1 MNIWLNKGGLVIMNN
16 LNVKK
21 KLFLFSSIMILLIIF
36 IGTAGYYYNLKA
48 HESITELYN
57 EELLP
62 VQLLDDNRA
71 HARAIESDLFYII
84 LNTKYKEEQDKR
96 LNDIENRVK
105 VFDENWK
112 MYKKTNLD
120 KFELDTI
127 PIIESDL
134 KKYRDAR
141 TDIIKLAMEGKQDEA
156 LQEFKAIEKTEE
168 EYQNDLK
175 ELGIYNAKSAEETN
189 NKNINDFNISI
200 KILIII
206 GLLSLIIGTI
216 LSVVISK
223 TISNPLKAVVKS
235 IKILAKR
242 DFTEVIPES
251 LLKRKDDMGE
261 LANAI
266 SVMKNDISTLIKEII
281 DKSQDMTESSEELSI
296 TVEELSIKAEDIEL
310 AIKNITNDVQET
322 SASAEEISASI
333 EEVESSVTILSNKA
347 TEGNSNANQSKERAI
362 EVQRKGKS
370 SVEETRRLYEEKK
383 EKGLKAIED
392 GKMVDNIK
400 VMADTIANIA
410 DQTNLLALN
419 AAIEAARAG
428 EHGKGFAV
436 VADEVRKLAEQS
448 SEAVSNIKDTIIKVQ
463 DAFMNLSDN
472 SKDVLNFILE
482 NVYPQFEDMKN
493 IGNQY
498 YNDANFVTNM
508 SEEIASMS
516 EELTATINQVSE
528 AIQNTAETAQKSSEN
543 ANTIQESINDT
554 TKAIEQVSKT
564 AQNQAELAEKL
575 NEMVH
580 RFKL

>member
-36 IGTAGYYYNLKA
+36 IGTTGYYYNLKA

-62 VQLLDDNRA
+62 VQLLDENRA
-71 HARAIESDLFYII
+71 HARAIEADLFYII

-105 VFDENWK
+105 SFDENWT
-112 MYKKTNLD
+112 MYKKMKLD
-120 KFELDTI
+120 KFEVDRI

-134 KKYRDAR
+134 KKYRDVRA
-141 TDIIKLAMEGKQDEA
+141 DIIKLAVEGKQDEA
-156 LQEFKAIEKTEE
+156 LQEFKTIENTEE

-175 ELGIYNAKSAEETN
+175 ELGIYNAKIAEDTN
-189 NKNINDFNISI
+189 NKNINDFNLSI
-200 KILIII
+200 RILITI

-216 LSVVISK
+216 LSVFISK

-235 IKILAKR
+235 IKVLAKR

-266 SVMKNDISTLIKEII
+266 FVMKNDISTLIKEIM
-281 DKSQDMTESSEELSI
+281 DQSQDMTASSEELSA
-296 TVEELSIKAEDIEL
+296 TVEEISTKSEDIES

-322 SASAEEISASI
+322 SASI
-333 EEVESSVTILSNKA
+333 EEVESSVIILSNKA

-370 SVEETRRLYEEKK
+370 SVEQTRRLYEEKK

-392 GKMVDNIK
+392 GKMVNNIK

-448 SEAVSNIKDTIIKVQ
+448 SEAVSNIKDTIIQVQ
-463 DAFMNLSDN
+463 EAFMNLSDN

-493 IGNQY
+493 VGNQY
-498 YNDANFVTNM
+498 YNDADFVTNM

-528 AIQNTAETAQKSSEN
+528 AIQNTAETAQESSEN
-543 ANTIQESINDT
+543 VNKIQDSINDT

>member
-1 MNIWLNKGGLVIMNN
+1 MNN
-16 LNVKK
+16 FNVKK
-21 KLFLFSSIMILLIIF
+21 KLFLFSFIMILLIIF
-36 IGTAGYYYNLKA
+36 IGTTGYYYNLKA

-62 VQLLDDNRA
+62 IKLLDDNRA
-71 HARAIESDLFYII
+71 HARAIEADLFYII
-84 LNTKYKEEQDKR
+84 LNTKYKKEQDKR
-96 LNDIENRVK
+96 LNDIQNRAK
-105 VFDENWK
+105 TFDENWQ
-112 MYKKTNLD
+112 MYKKSNLD
-120 KFELDTI
+120 KLEIDTI

-134 KKYRDAR
+134 KKYRDVR

-156 LQEFKAIEKTEE
+156 LQEFKTIEKTEE
-168 EYQNDLK
+168 EFQSKLK
-175 ELGIYNAKSAEETN
+175 ELGLYNAKSAEETN
-189 NKNINDFNISI
+189 NKNINDFNHSI
-200 KILIII
+200 KIFITI

-216 LSVVISK
+216 LSLVISK
-223 TISNPLKAVVKS
+223 TISSPLKAAVKS
-235 IKILAKR
+235 IKVLARR
-242 DFTEVIPES
+242 DFTGVIPEN
-251 LLKRKDDMGE
+251 LLKRKDEMGE

-266 SVMKNDISTLIKEII
+266 FVMKNDMSTLIKEII
-281 DKSQDMTESSEELSI
+281 EKAQDMTGSSEELSA
-296 TVEELSIKAEDIEL
+296 TVEELSTKAEDIEL

-322 SASAEEISASI
+322 SAASEEISASI

-347 TEGNSNANQSKERAI
+347 TEGNGNANQSKERAI
-362 EVQRKGKS
+362 EVQAKGKS
-370 SVEETRRLYEEKK
+370 SVEETRKLYEEKK
-383 EKGLKAIED
+383 EKGLRAIED
-392 GKMVDNIK
+392 GRIVDNIK

-410 DQTNLLALN
+410 GQTNLLALN

-463 DAFMNLSDN
+463 EAFWNLSDN

-482 NVYPQFEDMKN
+482 NVYPRFEDMKN
-493 IGNQY
+493 VGNQY
-498 YNDANFVTNM
+498 YKDADFVTNM

-528 AIQNTAETAQKSSEN
+528 AIQNTAEIAQKSSEN
-543 ANTIQESINDT
+543 ADTIQDRINDT
-554 TKAIEQVSKT
+554 TKAIGQVSKT
-564 AQNQAELAEKL
+564 AQNQKELAEKL

>member
-1 MNIWLNKGGLVIMNN
+1 MNN

-36 IGTAGYYYNLKA
+36 IGTTGYYYNLKA

-62 VQLLDDNRA
+62 VQLLDENRA
-71 HARAIESDLFYII
+71 HARAIEADLFYII

-105 VFDENWK
+105 SFDENWT
-112 MYKKTNLD
+112 MYKKMKLD
-120 KFELDTI
+120 KFEVDRI

-134 KKYRDAR
+134 KKYRDVRA
-141 TDIIKLAMEGKQDEA
+141 DIIKLAVEGKQDEA
-156 LQEFKAIEKTEE
+156 LQEFKTIENTEE

-175 ELGIYNAKSAEETN
+175 ELGIYNAKIAEDTN
-189 NKNINDFNISI
+189 NKNINDFNLSI
-200 KILIII
+200 RILITI

-216 LSVVISK
+216 LSVFISK

-235 IKILAKR
+235 IKVLAKR

-266 SVMKNDISTLIKEII
+266 FVMKNDISTLIKEIM
-281 DKSQDMTESSEELSI
+281 DQSQDMTASSEELSA
-296 TVEELSIKAEDIEL
+296 TVEEISTKSEDIES

-322 SASAEEISASI
+322 SASI
-333 EEVESSVTILSNKA
+333 EEVESSVIILSNKA

-370 SVEETRRLYEEKK
+370 SVEQTRRLYEEKK

-392 GKMVDNIK
+392 GKMVNNIK

-448 SEAVSNIKDTIIKVQ
+448 SEAVSNIKDTIIQVQ
-463 DAFMNLSDN
+463 EAFMNLSDN

-493 IGNQY
+493 VGNQY
-498 YNDANFVTNM
+498 YNDADFVTNM

-528 AIQNTAETAQKSSEN
+528 AIQNTAETAQESSEN
-543 ANTIQESINDT
+543 VNKIQDSINDT